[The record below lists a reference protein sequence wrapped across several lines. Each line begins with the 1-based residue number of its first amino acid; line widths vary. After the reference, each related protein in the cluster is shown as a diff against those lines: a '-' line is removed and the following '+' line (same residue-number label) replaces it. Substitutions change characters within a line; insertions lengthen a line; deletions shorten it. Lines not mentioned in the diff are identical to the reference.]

1 MYFPKLIVATAT
13 AVVAFVDSL
22 ITFLIFHGITTMT
35 RAGMANPDKRN
46 LPPTYTSTII
56 TSDDYS
62 ELVSE
67 NAPVSTVAVGTVL
80 LAYNWSTKSERYQRV
95 NHFVHAFFSHL
106 KEIKPRRPKWRN
118 FDISASV
125 PGWTRFP
132 GAEQWL
138 KKAELTPKHVRGTAQ
153 ERVPLDRKALEA
165 LFRDLAKYQKTHRVI
180 VGYRDTAADH

>member
-1 MYFPKLIVATAT
+1 VYFPKLIVPTAT

-95 NHFVHAFFSHL
+95 NHFVHVFFHTS
-106 KEIKPRRPKWRN
+106 
-118 FDISASV
+118 
-125 PGWTRFP
+125 
-132 GAEQWL
+132 
-138 KKAELTPKHVRGTAQ
+138 
-153 ERVPLDRKALEA
+153 RK
-165 LFRDLAKYQKTHRVI
+165 
-180 VGYRDTAADH
+180 